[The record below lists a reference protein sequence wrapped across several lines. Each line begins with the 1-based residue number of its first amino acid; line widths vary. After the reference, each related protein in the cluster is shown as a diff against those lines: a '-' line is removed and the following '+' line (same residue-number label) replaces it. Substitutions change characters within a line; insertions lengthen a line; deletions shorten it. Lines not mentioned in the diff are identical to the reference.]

1 MAPQKITVKTRL
13 TLLPPA
19 EAPRGFWITGGFHVT
34 MEIGRHDFPKLEAQ
48 DIRMVGRNA
57 FLTEEALQSKVRP
70 FWDAL
75 ADAKL
80 SSIGPL
86 ASHFPGWKVDEVLFT
101 VVSEPRPIGDKE
113 YVVKPTDVFIR

>member
-1 MAPQKITVKTRL
+1 MMAQKITVKTRL
-13 TLLPPA
+13 MLLPPD
-19 EAPRGFWITGGFHVT
+19 EAPSGFWITGGFHVT

-57 FLTEEALQSKVRP
+57 FPTEEALRSKVRP

-80 SSIGPL
+80 NSIGPL
-86 ASHFPGWKVDEVLFT
+86 ASNFPGWKVEEVRFMI
-101 VVSEPRPIGDKE
+101 VSEPRPIGESE